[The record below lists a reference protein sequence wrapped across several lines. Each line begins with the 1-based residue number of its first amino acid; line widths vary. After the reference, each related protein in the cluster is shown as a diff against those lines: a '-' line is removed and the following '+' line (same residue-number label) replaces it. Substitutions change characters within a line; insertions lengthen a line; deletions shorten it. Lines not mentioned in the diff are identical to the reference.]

1 MIPTSLTSS
10 VMTFSSIK
18 SGSDIRQRSEG
29 LSTASAAAQ
38 LGVIAE
44 QMQET
49 MDQDEAKIRAAKK
62 IADAREQ
69 LSFLQRGGFPS
80 DVIANFA
87 SQLVGQLRS
96 AAAQYAQA
104 IAVAGSTSTAAP
116 QSVPIAHSVSEVMDS
131 DDANAGVP
139 DGDRETNLVQNAY
152 QSGSDD
158 GYEWYSRAEN
168 DNILQEL
175 EALARQAR
183 QLATHDGH
191 EI

>member
-10 VMTFSSIK
+10 VMTFSTNK

-62 IADAREQ
+62 IADAKEQ

-104 IAVAGSTSTAAP
+104 IAVAGSTDVAAP
-116 QSVPIAHSVSEVMDS
+116 QSVPVISRGTMESR
-131 DDANAGVP
+131 DANAGVP
-139 DGDRETNLVQNAY
+139 DNDRQTNLVQNAY

-158 GYEWYSRAEN
+158 GYEWSARAEN

-175 EALARQAR
+175 EALTRQAR
-183 QLATHDGH
+183 QLATQDSHD
-191 EI
+191 I